1 MKPNFNK
8 YKNYNKSK
16 NRPIS
21 KRLRSNT
28 IIKNFIPTTTD
39 QYINMIQYR
48 GDLDVP
54 KELINFLK
62 VYFNITNIL
71 PVNIHY
77 PIIQEYDNTIGVLK
91 TQYKKFSLG
100 HLQKAHIFIQPFHN
114 ENNYLK
120 NNNYEAKFPIIYVL
134 QNNQIKTYFIPVEY
148 VPNLVKVENLF
159 ANIRLNNVNEFVYQF
174 QNKKYYPFIKTDEEN
189 NILDNLLFKDVTFKN
204 FNHSKGNLI
213 RMKPQQLERCNWVLD
228 DDIYNKYYNVFNG
241 EINLKLKNEDVS
253 QFFEKYFK
261 QNVNYNKSE
270 VAVEMEFLH
279 VYVEDADDVNLEV
292 EVSKNI
298 STLDDESSI
307 YNAQELS
314 ESKWFKI
321 VNNIIEIGNL
331 LPTYELKQLIVVLQN
346 PNIIQNLDMDK
357 NEKEKLKILSRSQDR
372 LKLLKVMV
380 QVLGLDNQ
388 IQESKIN

>member
-1 MKPNFNK
+1 M
-8 YKNYNKSK
+8 KSK
-16 NRPIS
+16 NRPITN
-21 KRLRSNT
+21 RLRSNT
-28 IIKNFIPTTTD
+28 LIKNFIPTTTN
-39 QYINMIQYR
+39 QYINMIQYK

-77 PIIQEYDNTIGVLK
+77 PITQEYDNTIGVLK
-91 TQYKKFSLG
+91 TQYKKFNLG
-100 HLQKAHIFIQPFHN
+100 KLQKAHIFIQPFHN
-114 ENNYLK
+114 ENNYFK
-120 NNNYEAKFPIIYVL
+120 KFNYEAKFPVMYVL
-134 QNNQIKTYFIPVEY
+134 QDNKFKTYSIPIEY
-148 VPNLVKVENLF
+148 IPNVTTIENLF

-174 QNKKYYPFIKTDEEN
+174 QYKKYYPFIKQDESN

-213 RMKPQQLERCNWVLD
+213 RMKAQQLKRCNWALED
-228 DDIYNKYYNVFNG
+228 KQFKKYYDVFNG
-241 EINLKLKNEDVS
+241 VVDLTLTNEDIS

-261 QNVNYNKSE
+261 QNVNFNNSE
-270 VAVEMEFLH
+270 VGVEMEFLH
-279 VYVEDADDVNLEV
+279 MYVEDADDVSLEM

-298 STLDDESSI
+298 STLDEDSSI

-321 VNNIIEIGNL
+321 ITNIIEIGNL

-357 NEKEKLKILSRSQDR
+357 GDKEKLKTLSRSQDR

-388 IQESKIN
+388 ISESRLN